1 MRVLRLIA
9 LLILISAGSW
19 AEERPSAAVAAFA
32 AAMGGQDATAKKEA
46 LQALI
51 SADAG
56 SDDVILPLLVQAL
69 ADRQVGDLAVAAL
82 RARTGLQAPSNKRVG
97 GPGYP
102 GYPKDDSASSWSG
115 WLNERSKAKEQE
127 KLLKALKDKDKKPED
142 TGEQPTSEEP
152 AVPVA
157 PQRPP
162 VVDADLGS
170 IDRVILKTGGA
181 LLCYVLS
188 KRTDTDGNLISIRIA
203 HPDGGGEEV
212 LQADLIARLE
222 EDVK

>member
-1 MRVLRLIA
+1 MRMLLILA
-9 LLILISAGSW
+9 LLTLISAGSW
-19 AEERPSAAVAAFA
+19 AEGQPSGAVAAFA

-56 SDDVILPLLVQAL
+56 SDEVILSLLVQAL
-69 ADRQVGDLAVAAL
+69 GDRQLGDQAIAAL
-82 RARTGLQAPSNKRVG
+82 RARTGLQAPANKRVG

-115 WLNERSKAKEQE
+115 WLSERNKVKEQE
-127 KLLKALKDKDKKPED
+127 KLLKALKDKDKKPEV
-142 TGEQPTSEEP
+142 TGGQPTRDEP
-152 AVPVA
+152 ATPTTKT
-157 PQRPP
+157 RPP

-188 KRTDTDGNLISIRIA
+188 KRTDADGNLISIRIA

>member
-1 MRVLRLIA
+1 MRVLQLLA
-9 LLILISAGSW
+9 LLFLISAGSW
-19 AEERPSAAVAAFA
+19 AAERPSAAVESFA
-32 AAMGGQDATAKKEA
+32 AAMGGQDATVKKEA

-51 SADAG
+51 SPDAG

-69 ADRQVGDLAVAAL
+69 ADRQVGDLAITAL
-82 RARTGLQAPSNKRVG
+82 RARTGLQAPSNKRLG

-102 GYPKDDSASSWSG
+102 GYPKDDSPSSWSG
-115 WLNERSKAKEQE
+115 WLSERNKAKEQE

-142 TGEQPTSEEP
+142 TGDRPTTDEP
-152 AVPVA
+152 PGPIVPS
-157 PQRPP
+157 RTP

-188 KRTDTDGNLISIRIA
+188 KRTDVDGNLISIRIA